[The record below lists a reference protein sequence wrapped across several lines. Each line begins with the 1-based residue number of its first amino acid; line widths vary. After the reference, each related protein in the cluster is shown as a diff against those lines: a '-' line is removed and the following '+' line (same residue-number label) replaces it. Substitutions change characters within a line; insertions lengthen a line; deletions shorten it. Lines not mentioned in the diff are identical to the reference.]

1 MTCLLSVCRIIS
13 ARIAPDASDEQTRA
27 CALELAGVLVT
38 VGLLQPP
45 ARREAVRA
53 RSKRKAA

>member
-1 MTCLLSVCRIIS
+1 MSLCMVLS
-13 ARIAPDASDEQTRA
+13 ARAAPDATDEQTRA